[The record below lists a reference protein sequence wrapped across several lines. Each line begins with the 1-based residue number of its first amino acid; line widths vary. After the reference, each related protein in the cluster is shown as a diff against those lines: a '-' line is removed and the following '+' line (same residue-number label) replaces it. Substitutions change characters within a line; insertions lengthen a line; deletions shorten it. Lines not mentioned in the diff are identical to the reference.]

1 MTTVARIWI
10 QLPETDEAGDVLTTA
25 LERGVDTFLPPDDR
39 DLTHLG
45 DFREAAVADGEV
57 RIGDETVGRRVTI
70 EGKEAQSEAFDL
82 VGEVDVLLVATPDWT
97 VIPVENLIA
106 EAQDE
111 STTLLAEVDD
121 PDDARLLLETLEVG
135 VDGVL
140 YRAETP
146 GDVLDLH
153 EALPRDR
160 GPTVDLATAT
170 IRDVRPVGN
179 GDRVCVDTASLLEPG
194 EGMLVGSSNSS
205 LFLVHG
211 ETLESDYVASRPFR
225 VNAGPVHA
233 YLLGPDGQTRY
244 LSELRSGDEV
254 LVVDREGRTRTAVLG
269 RVKIENRP
277 LLLVEA
283 EDDAGTFTT
292 LVQNAET
299 IRLTGPDGPKSVTDL
314 EAGDEVLVRRE
325 EGGRHFGRA
334 VDETVEE
341 R

>member
-1 MTTVARIWI
+1 MARIWVR
-10 QLPETDEAGDVLTTA
+10 LPETDEAGDVLTTA

-39 DLTHLG
+39 DLSNLG
-45 DFREAAVADGEV
+45 DFREASVVDDEV
-57 RIGDETVGRRVTI
+57 RIADEAVGRRVTI
-70 EGKEAQSEAFDL
+70 AGKEAQSEAFDL
-82 VGEVDVLLVATPDWT
+82 VGQVDVLLVATPDWT

-111 STTLLAEVDD
+111 ETTLLAEVDD

-140 YRAETP
+140 YDADTP
-146 GDVLDLH
+146 EDVLDLL
-153 EALPRDR
+153 EALPEDR
-160 GPTVDLATAT
+160 GPDVDLATAT
-170 IRDVRPVGN
+170 IQEVRPVGN
-179 GDRVCVDTASLLEPG
+179 GDRVCVDTASLMEPG
-194 EGMLVGSSNSS
+194 EGMLVGSTSS
-205 LFLVHG
+205 ALFLVHG

-233 YLLGPDGQTRY
+233 YLMGPDGDTRY
-244 LSELRSGDEV
+244 LSELASGDEV
-254 LVVDREGRTRTAVLG
+254 LIVDAEGRTRTAVLG

-283 EDDAGTFTT
+283 EADGRTFTT

-299 IRLTGPDGPKSVTDL
+299 IRLTGPDGPTSVTDL
-314 EAGDEVLVRRE
+314 ERGDEVLVRLE
-325 EGGRHFGRA
+325 DVGRHFGRA

>member
-1 MTTVARIWI
+1 MARIWVR
-10 QLPETDEAGDVLTTA
+10 LPETDEAGDVLTTA

-39 DLTHLG
+39 DLSNLG
-45 DFREAAVADGEV
+45 DFREAHVVDDEV
-57 RIGDETVGRRVTI
+57 RVGDEPVGRRVTI
-70 EGKEAQSEAFDL
+70 AGKEDQAEAFDL
-82 VGEVDVLLVATPDWT
+82 VGQVDVLLVATPDWT

-111 STTLLAEVDD
+111 ATTLLAEVDD

-140 YRAETP
+140 YDAGTP
-146 GDVLDLH
+146 DDVLALM
-153 EALPRDR
+153 EALPEDR
-160 GPTVDLATAT
+160 GPDVDLATAT
-170 IRDVRPVGN
+170 IQEVRPVGN
-179 GDRVCVDTASLLEPG
+179 GDRVCVDTASLMEPG
-194 EGMLVGSSNSS
+194 EGMLVGSTSS
-205 LFLVHG
+205 ALFLVHG

-233 YLLGPDGQTRY
+233 YLMGPDGDTRY
-244 LSELRSGDEV
+244 LSELTSGDEV
-254 LVVDREGRTRTAVLG
+254 LIVDEDGRTRTAVLG

-283 EDDAGTFTT
+283 EADGRTFTT

-299 IRLTGPDGPKSVTDL
+299 IRLTGPDGPTSVTDL
-314 EAGDEVLVRRE
+314 EPGDEVLVRLE
-325 EGGRHFGRA
+325 DVGRHFGRA